1 MYGCY
6 QSLDLVAVRA
16 SILDTDGSR
25 ICANANGSAY
35 NMRPISLG
43 RSPILSTGETIEQK
57 SGDGTICL
65 SITDAD
71 TTTGED
77 LSLTLCQ
84 LDLELISVLTGA
96 ELFLDGDGVVFGMEA
111 PDPSVAKTPVEFHA
125 WTKAY
130 SGSAQVADPR
140 DYWHWVWPHTKWTLG
155 DWVLE
160 RGILTVSVNAKASAN
175 DNLGN
180 GSFGDLPGA
189 GVQQFFGTW
198 LDNDVP
204 DCDTAPYSNIA
215 GYCCGFID
223 TPACSS

>member
-25 ICANANGSAY
+25 LCSNSNGSAY
-35 NMRPISLG
+35 NLRPISLG
-43 RSPILSTGETIEQK
+43 RTPTVSTGETFEQK
-57 SGDGTICL
+57 SGDGTICV

-71 TTTGED
+71 VTTGET
-77 LSLTLCQ
+77 LTLNLCQ
-84 LDLELISVLTGA
+84 LDLELISVMTGA
-96 ELFLDGDGVVFGMEA
+96 ELLLDGSAEVFGLEA
-111 PDPSVAKTPVEFHA
+111 PDPSSTLSPIEFHA

-130 SGSAQVADPR
+130 SGSSQVADPR
-140 DYWHWVWPHTKWTLG
+140 DYWHWVWPSTKWTIG
-155 DWVLE
+155 DWTFE
-160 RGILTVSVNAKASAN
+160 RGILSVSLSGKASAN
-175 DNLGN
+175 ANLGN

-189 GVQQFFGTW
+189 GVQQFFGVW

-204 DCDTAPYSNIA
+204 DSSSSPYSDN
-215 GYCCGFID
+215 GLSCGFVD